1 MMSFEQAGMDVWM
14 GLAQSGVGISSAGSH
29 FSSARVPITAS
40 ASLAGQEVRD
50 HHPILQLPDASAQ
63 GPVVRAGLY
72 PRLEA
77 DVCS

>member
-1 MMSFEQAGMDVWM
+1 M
-14 GLAQSGVGISSAGSH
+14 GLARSGRLHSQQLAPALLIPLQQGSRSHNCVCIAG
-29 FSSARVPITAS
+29 
-40 ASLAGQEVRD
+40 LEVRD
-50 HHPILQLPDASAQ
+50 HHPVLQLPDASAQ